1 MVHVIL
7 ELQLETNRLVLIIT
21 LSDSMASSGREI
33 IELTYIHTA
42 TSRRWCMHVILELLT
57 PWIRLQYT

>member
-21 LSDSMASSGREI
+21 LSDSMASSGND
-33 IELTYIHTA
+33 
-42 TSRRWCMHVILELLT
+42 SK
-57 PWIRLQYT
+57 